1 MEGEKVGSET
11 EKFDRLVGII
21 TILSLL
27 FMLIVQFIKTDKG
40 IKEILHFLVDKE
52 GFPNNSIDK

>member
-1 MEGEKVGSET
+1 MR

-27 FMLIVQFIKTDKG
+27 FMLIIQFIKTDKG

>member
-27 FMLIVQFIKTDKG
+27 FMLIIQFIKTDKG